1 MLPLCR
7 ILNTL
12 TGLKAS
18 FNLFIFYNIY
28 FKFWINV
35 DLFIHFYVHTSRKG
49 LIKKLLMYIIV
60 KQYAYMENYI
70 LFKTF
75 STWLTFLSSLIT
87 AYTQRGQTFN
97 EIPILNKTLFHNTQI
112 SLRSLFTG
120 SHLLH
125 LSISSSP
132 CSSSLLMLCSSV
144 TSISCLGFLPSFLF
158 SLSKKHLVG
167 SLLAKIIPGTITA
180 EPLRRAKSGPKINF
194 INWKVH
200 KFLIKKIDKN
210 AKIS

>member
-1 MLPLCR
+1 
-7 ILNTL
+7 
-12 TGLKAS
+12 
-18 FNLFIFYNIY
+18 
-28 FKFWINV
+28 
-35 DLFIHFYVHTSRKG
+35 
-49 LIKKLLMYIIV
+49 
-60 KQYAYMENYI
+60 MENYI

-125 LSISSSP
+125 LSISSTSSP
-132 CSSSLLMLCSSV
+132 CYSSLLMLCPSV
-144 TSISCLGFLPSFLF
+144 TSISCLSFLPSFLF

-194 INWKVH
+194 IN
-200 KFLIKKIDKN
+200 
-210 AKIS
+210 

>member
-1 MLPLCR
+1 
-7 ILNTL
+7 
-12 TGLKAS
+12 
-18 FNLFIFYNIY
+18 
-28 FKFWINV
+28 
-35 DLFIHFYVHTSRKG
+35 
-49 LIKKLLMYIIV
+49 MYIIV

-210 AKIS
+210 AKNLKVKYSSVKYLFYFAPQYC